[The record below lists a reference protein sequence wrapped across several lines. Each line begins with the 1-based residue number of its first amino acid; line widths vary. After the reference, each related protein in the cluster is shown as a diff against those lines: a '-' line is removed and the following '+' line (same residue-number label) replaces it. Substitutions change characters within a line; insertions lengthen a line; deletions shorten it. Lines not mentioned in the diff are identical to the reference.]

1 MLLVEADNSR
11 HLDGTWNRNHTI
23 LISHQKYIINF
34 TAFIFCL
41 LLFLGCG
48 KSNSDKDVLKSQ
60 YSSEIK
66 FKDVTEEAGLGE
78 FKHENGAFGAKWFPE
93 SMGAGGGFIDF
104 NNDGFEDILLVA
116 GNNWPEKNDT
126 IVSAL
131 ELYKN
136 DGYGF
141 FSNVT
146 TDAGLGGINAYGFGI
161 SVADYDNDNDQ
172 DFFFTTLNEN
182 MFFRNS
188 SGYFIEVSREIG
200 IISEHKIST
209 SSIFFDADKDGFLD
223 LYVGNYI
230 DWSPETDIWCTFQGK
245 KGYCTP
251 DVYNGAPSR
260 FYQNNRD
267 GTFSDKSSESGFLPA
282 PGKTLGVA
290 ELDHNKDGWP
300 DLVVANDLERD
311 LLYENNRDGT
321 FTEKGVSTGMAYDP
335 MGKARAGMGVDA
347 GIVDQTGEVT
357 IFVGNFQDEMFS
369 VYRHTPDGFFSDY
382 AEISKLGRES
392 LKVLT
397 FGLFLIDVELD
408 GDLDLFAVN
417 GHIQVEDASVN
428 SDFQFKQLP
437 QLFLNN
443 DNGIF
448 NLFQGSENS
457 VFNKPIVGRGA
468 AFADYDKDGDLD
480 ILITENAGPVHL
492 WRNDLYNESSRSNN
506 NFLRVELQGSISN
519 RDGIGSLIELFAGDK
534 TFSHRIRTGSSYLS
548 QSEKVATFGLSD
560 ATIIDSLNI
569 YWPSGTLDTY
579 RNLIP
584 NKQLII
590 IEGENL

>member
-1 MLLVEADNSR
+1 ML
-11 HLDGTWNRNHTI
+11 
-23 LISHQKYIINF
+23 F
-34 TAFIFCL
+34 FI
-41 LLFLGCG
+41 GCG
-48 KSNSDKDVLKSQ
+48 GSNIDKPVLKSND
-60 YSSEIK
+60 SNEIQ

-93 SMGAGGGFIDF
+93 TMGAGGGFIDYD
-104 NNDGFEDILLVA
+104 NDGLEDILLVG
-116 GNNWPEKNDT
+116 GNNWPDKNDS

-131 ELYKN
+131 VLYKN
-136 DGYGF
+136 DGDGK

-146 TDAGLGGINAYGFGI
+146 TDAGLGGINTYGFGI
-161 SVADYDNDNDQ
+161 SVADYDNDDDQ

-182 MFFRNS
+182 MFFRNN
-188 SGYFIEVSREIG
+188 SGYFTDVAKEIG
-200 IISEHKIST
+200 ISREHKFST
-209 SSIFFDADKDGFLD
+209 SAIFFDADKDGFLD
-223 LYVGNYI
+223 LYVGNYV
-230 DWSPETDIWCTFQGK
+230 DWSPESDIWCAFQDK
-245 KGYCTP
+245 KGYCIP
-251 DVYNGAPSR
+251 EVYNGVPSR
-260 FYQNNRD
+260 FYQNNGD
-267 GTFSDKSSESGFLPA
+267 GTFSDRSIETGFLPT

-300 DLVVANDLERD
+300 DLVVANDSERD
-311 LLYENNRDGT
+311 LLYENDRDGT
-321 FTEKGVSTGMAYDP
+321 FTEKGVSKGMAFGP
-335 MGKARAGMGVDA
+335 MGRPRAGMGVDV
-347 GIVDQTGEVT
+347 GIVDKSGEIT
-357 IFVGNFQDEMFS
+357 IFIGNFQNQMFS
-369 VYRHTPDGFFSDY
+369 VYRHTPDGVFIDY

-408 GDLDLFAVN
+408 GDLDLFAIN
-417 GHIQVEDASVN
+417 GHIQVEDESVN
-428 SDFQFKQLP
+428 SGFQFRQLP
-437 QLFLNN
+437 QLYLNN

-480 ILITENAGPVHL
+480 ILITENAGPAHL
-492 WRNDLYNESSRSNN
+492 WRNDLFHESKSPKNN
-506 NFLRVELQGSISN
+506 YLRVELQGNISN
-519 RDGIGSLIELFAGDK
+519 RDGIGSLIELFVGDK
-534 TFSHRIRTGSSYLS
+534 KLSHRIRTGSSYLS

-569 YWPSGTLDTY
+569 YWPSGILDTY
-579 RNLIP
+579 RNIIP

>member
-209 SSIFFDADKDGFLD
+209 SSIFL
-223 LYVGNYI
+223 
-230 DWSPETDIWCTFQGK
+230 
-245 KGYCTP
+245 
-251 DVYNGAPSR
+251 
-260 FYQNNRD
+260 
-267 GTFSDKSSESGFLPA
+267 
-282 PGKTLGVA
+282 
-290 ELDHNKDGWP
+290 
-300 DLVVANDLERD
+300 
-311 LLYENNRDGT
+311 
-321 FTEKGVSTGMAYDP
+321 M
-335 MGKARAGMGVDA
+335 
-347 GIVDQTGEVT
+347 
-357 IFVGNFQDEMFS
+357 
-369 VYRHTPDGFFSDY
+369 
-382 AEISKLGRES
+382 
-392 LKVLT
+392 
-397 FGLFLIDVELD
+397 LI
-408 GDLDLFAVN
+408 
-417 GHIQVEDASVN
+417 
-428 SDFQFKQLP
+428 KM
-437 QLFLNN
+437 
-443 DNGIF
+443 
-448 NLFQGSENS
+448 
-457 VFNKPIVGRGA
+457 VF
-468 AFADYDKDGDLD
+468 
-480 ILITENAGPVHL
+480 
-492 WRNDLYNESSRSNN
+492 
-506 NFLRVELQGSISN
+506 
-519 RDGIGSLIELFAGDK
+519 
-534 TFSHRIRTGSSYLS
+534 
-548 QSEKVATFGLSD
+548 
-560 ATIIDSLNI
+560 
-569 YWPSGTLDTY
+569 
-579 RNLIP
+579 
-584 NKQLII
+584 
-590 IEGENL
+590 

>member
-1 MLLVEADNSR
+1 MISHKKYTGHFMAFLYGMLLS
-11 HLDGTWNRNHTI
+11 
-23 LISHQKYIINF
+23 F
-34 TAFIFCL
+34 
-41 LLFLGCG
+41 GCG
-48 KSNSDKDVLKSQ
+48 GSDIDKPVLKSK

-78 FKHENGAFGAKWFPE
+78 FKHENGAFGSKWFPE

-104 NNDGFEDILLVA
+104 NNDGFEDILLVG
-116 GNNWPEKNDT
+116 GNHWSDKEDN

-131 ELYKN
+131 ALYKN
-136 DGYGF
+136 DGDGK

-146 TDAGLGGINAYGFGI
+146 TDVGLGGINAYGFGI
-161 SVADYDNDNDQ
+161 SVADYDNDDDQ
-172 DFFFTTLNEN
+172 DFFFTTLDEN
-182 MFFRNS
+182 MFFRNN
-188 SGYFIEVSREIG
+188 SGYFTEVGKEIG
-200 IISEHKIST
+200 ILSEHKIST
-209 SSIFFDADKDGFLD
+209 SAIFFDADKDGFLD

-230 DWSPETDIWCTFQGK
+230 DWSPESDIWCTFQGK

-251 DVYNGAPSR
+251 DVYNGVPSR
-260 FYQNNRD
+260 FYQNNGD
-267 GTFSDKSSESGFLPA
+267 GTFSDKTSETGFLPA

-335 MGKARAGMGVDA
+335 MGKVRAGMGVDA

-357 IFVGNFQDEMFS
+357 IFVGNFQNEMFS
-369 VYRHTPDGFFSDY
+369 VYRYSVDGFFNDY

-417 GHIQVEDASVN
+417 GHIQVENDSVN
-428 SDFQFKQLP
+428 NGFQFRQLP

-448 NLFQGSENS
+448 NLFHGSENS

-480 ILITENAGPVHL
+480 VLITENAGPVHL
-492 WRNDLYNESSRSNN
+492 WRNDLYNESSRSKN
-506 NFLRVELQGSISN
+506 NFLRVELRGSISN

-569 YWPSGTLDTY
+569 HWPSGIIDTFS
-579 RNLIP
+579 RLTP

-590 IEGENL
+590 TEGETLQ